1 MKLVKLSL
9 VAALAAG
16 AFSAANA
23 TPVEEAIKD
32 IDVSGVLRYRYDTGR
47 FGNRGYGFEDQRS
60 SINDRQ
66 NHNYRAQLNFSGA
79 IADNFKAFVQFD
91 YSAKDGGYGPDSVS
105 NTSNTLNV
113 RQLYLTYTNEDVAT
127 SVIAGKQQLNTIWTD
142 NGIDGLV
149 GTGIKVV
156 NNSIDG
162 LTLAAFAVDS
172 FNTDTEGDTLAGS
185 KIFNGYV
192 EKNSKN
198 FPEGTK
204 LNINPYAG
212 NLYGAAAIGSY
223 DIAGGQFNPQLWLS
237 YLNDTGFFYALDV
250 AYNTT
255 IFDGVNW
262 NIEGAY
268 LGNSLDSKMKSKN
281 TAIVTEYDGNGKS
294 DVITGDEMMAN
305 GNLFAL
311 KGTVAV
317 NGWDASLGG
326 IYYGK
331 KDKLTINTL
340 EDQGNIGG
348 LLAGEE
354 IFYTDGSNLNGDIG
368 RNIFGY
374 VTAGYTFNEI
384 VRVGADFVYGGTKTD
399 PEAESTGGKKFE
411 AVARVDYKYSPK
423 LNFSAFYSYVNVDNN
438 HKNEYDGR
446 DGRKNTVRLQALYK
460 F

>member
-23 TPVEEAIKD
+23 TPLEEAIKD
-32 IDVSGVLRYRYDTGR
+32 VDISGVLRYRYDTGN
-47 FGNRGYGFEDQRS
+47 FDKNFVNNSNLNNSKQD
-60 SINDRQ
+60 
-66 NHNYRAQLNFSGA
+66 HKYRAQVNFSAA

-91 YSAKDGGYGPDSVS
+91 YNAADGGYGA
-105 NTSNTLNV
+105 NGIKNAQKGLFV

-142 NGIDGLV
+142 NGVDGLV

-172 FNTDTEGDTLAGS
+172 FMAAEQGADLLGHSNTPNQVPFKVDS
-185 KIFNGYV
+185 V
-192 EKNSKN
+192 
-198 FPEGTK
+198 
-204 LNINPYAG
+204 G
-212 NLYGAAAIGSY
+212 NLYGAAAVGSY
-223 DIAGGQFNPQLWLS
+223 DLAGGQFNPQLWLA
-237 YLNDTGFFYALDV
+237 YWDQVAFFYAVDA
-250 AYNTT
+250 AYSTT
-255 IFDGVNW
+255 IFDGINW
-262 NIEGAY
+262 TLEGAY
-268 LGNSLDSKMKSKN
+268 LGNSLDSELDDKRH
-281 TAIVTEYDGNGKS
+281 
-294 DVITGDEMMAN
+294 AN

-311 KGTVAV
+311 KGSIEV

-326 IYYGK
+326 LYYG
-331 KDKLTINTL
+331 DKEKASTVVI
-340 EDQGNIGG
+340 EDQGNLGS

-354 IFYTDGSNLNGDIG
+354 IFYTTGSRLNGDTG

-374 VTAGYTFNEI
+374 VTGGYTFNET
-384 VRVGADFVYGGTKTD
+384 VRVGADFVYGGTKT
-399 PEAESTGGKKFE
+399 EAANHLGGGKKLE

-423 LNFSAFYSYVNVDNN
+423 LNFSAFYSYVNLDQGVNT
-438 HKNEYDGR
+438 NESADHS
-446 DGRKNTVRLQALYK
+446 TVRLQALYK

>member
-23 TPVEEAIKD
+23 TPLEEAIKD
-32 IDVSGVLRYRYDTGR
+32 VDVSGVLRYRYDTGN
-47 FGNRGYGFEDQRS
+47 FDKNFVNNS
-60 SINDRQ
+60 NLNNSKQ
-66 NHNYRAQLNFSGA
+66 NHKYRAQVNFSAA

-91 YSAKDGGYGPDSVS
+91 YNAADGGYGANGIKNDQKG
-105 NTSNTLNV
+105 LFV

-142 NGIDGLV
+142 NGVDGLV

-172 FNTDTEGDTLAGS
+172 FMAEEQGADLL
-185 KIFNGYV
+185 
-192 EKNSKN
+192 
-198 FPEGTK
+198 GTISTTQK
-204 LNINPYAG
+204 AAPFQADSLG
-212 NLYGAAAIGSY
+212 NLYGAAAVGSY
-223 DIAGGQFNPQLWLS
+223 DLAGGQFNPQLWLA
-237 YLNDTGFFYALDV
+237 YWDQVAFFYAVDA
-250 AYNTT
+250 AYSTT
-255 IFDGVNW
+255 IFDGINW
-262 NIEGAY
+262 TLEGAY
-268 LGNSLDSKMKSKN
+268 LGNSLDSELDDKRH
-281 TAIVTEYDGNGKS
+281 
-294 DVITGDEMMAN
+294 AN

-311 KGTVAV
+311 KGSIEV

-326 IYYGK
+326 LYYG
-331 KDKLTINTL
+331 DKEKASTVVI
-340 EDQGNIGG
+340 EDQGNLGS

-354 IFYTDGSNLNGDIG
+354 IFYTTGSRLNGDTG

-374 VTAGYTFNEI
+374 VTGGYTFNET
-384 VRVGADFVYGGTKTD
+384 VRVGADFVYGGTKT
-399 PEAESTGGKKFE
+399 EATNHLGGGKKLE

-423 LNFSAFYSYVNVDNN
+423 LNFSAFYSYVNLDQGANT
-438 HKNEYDGR
+438 NESADHS
-446 DGRKNTVRLQALYK
+446 TVRLQALYK